1 MPRTRLEIF
10 AYSLALLG
18 CGMLIMIAVTYLM
31 MPADPDPEF
40 RVITQRDIDDTI
52 GNFIRDA
59 RSDFERGGQ

>member
-1 MPRTRLEIF
+1 MPQTRLEII

-18 CGMLIMIAVTYLM
+18 CGMLVMIAVTYLL
-31 MPADPDPEF
+31 MPAESSAEP